1 MKNTTNKLIQNLNK
15 QLKIRKEAVNDYS
28 YAYAIKTVA
37 DSILPYD
44 ANKAIKPAIIPT
56 ELS

>member
-1 MKNTTNKLIQNLNK
+1 MKNTTNTLIQNLKK
-15 QLKIRKEAVNDYS
+15 QLKLRMDSVNDYS
-28 YAYAIKTVA
+28 YAYAIKTIA

-44 ANKAIKPAIIPT
+44 ASKAIKPAIIPS

>member
-1 MKNTTNKLIQNLNK
+1 MKNTTNTLIQNLKK
-15 QLKIRKEAVNDYS
+15 QLKIRKETVNDYS
-28 YAYAIKTVA
+28 YAYAIKTVV

-44 ANKAIKPAIIPT
+44 PSKAIKPAIIPA